1 MKYKTISAK
10 IRNFFELINKK
21 EIDNLDVKDIIN
33 QILNKNIIA
42 FIIEDKVI
50 VQFIFNIKKVRQV
63 T

>member
-10 IRNFFELINKK
+10 KRKLFELINKK
-21 EIDNLDVKDIIN
+21 EINHLAIKNTIN
-33 QILNKNIIA
+33 QVLSKNRMA

-50 VQFIFNIKKVRQV
+50 VYFIFNIKKVRQI